1 MIRLLLWLYPVD
13 WRERYGDELRD
24 LVAETGLG
32 PRSAFDI
39 VRAAAHERQRQV
51 ALAFTGGATV
61 TIGPAWR
68 HPTGWALT
76 GAVLMTPTVLFV
88 LGSLLAYQLGIGA
101 LGAAMESA
109 NAWLAGQPRI
119 VDLALVLAPL
129 LALLVAVVPLVR
141 LELRQ
146 GQSGR
151 EAVIAIRL
159 RIANLAV
166 GVIAVAVGALL
177 VWHIVVESVLRVG
190 D

>member
-1 MIRLLLWLYPVD
+1 VIRLLLRVYPAA

-32 PRSAFDI
+32 PRTALDI
-39 VRAAAHERQRQV
+39 LRAAARERQRQIEM
-51 ALAFTGGATV
+51 ALAGGATV

-76 GAVLMTPTVLFV
+76 GAALMTPTALFV

-101 LGAAMESA
+101 FGSAMESA

-119 VDLALVLAPL
+119 VDLVLVSAPL
-129 LALLVAVVPLVR
+129 LALLVAVVPLAR

-159 RIANLAV
+159 RLVNLAV
-166 GVIAVAVGALL
+166 GVVALAVGALL

>member
-1 MIRLLLWLYPVD
+1 MIRLLLLLYPAG

-32 PRSAFDI
+32 PRTSFDI
-39 VRAAAHERQRQV
+39 LRAAARERQRQIER
-51 ALAFTGGATV
+51 ALAGGATV

-76 GAVLMTPTVLFV
+76 GAALMAPTALFV

-101 LGAAMESA
+101 VTQAMESA
-109 NAWLAGQPRI
+109 NSWLAAQPRI

-129 LALLVAVVPLVR
+129 LALLVAVVPLTR

-146 GQSGR
+146 GEGGR
-151 EAVIAIRL
+151 EVTVAIRL
-159 RIANLAV
+159 KLLNLAV
-166 GVIAVAVGALL
+166 GIVALAIGALL
-177 VWHIVVESVLRVG
+177 VWHIVVESVLQAG
-190 D
+190 G